1 MSQKI
6 SEIHDS
12 FDRIKLIMNY
22 NVSKTLTE
30 NITSEQVLTGIG
42 ILRPDASFNF
52 INWIKSFDSHDWF
65 STVQLT
71 LMFLGFFTGGITSVV
86 AMGLAGVAGLAEAKL
101 YFDEGDPYMATLML
115 ILGLI
120 PGDEILKLP
129 GIGEVVKKY
138 GVKGVKELIKKNK
151 NGVKLTSNEIK
162 DLKKLGEGIVSESG
176 QINQLFK
183 SNIKKRFL
191 LNFSKKSTKWLL
203 NFLLM
208 FRKTKAPI
216 WVAGTWIPFDYLYI
230 YAFRDDIQK
239 MDLRNKNT
247 FLNIIRWVGE
257 KIGWVQIT
265 PQDLEPEVVNLLE
278 NLTKAAENGQIDAG
292 EWVRPEPT
300 EEFNKNIGKK

>member
-1 MSQKI
+1 MPKKI
-6 SEIHDS
+6 SESHDL

-30 NITSEQVLTGIG
+30 NITNEQVLTGIG
-42 ILRPDASFNF
+42 ILRPDTSFNF
-52 INWIKSFDSHDWF
+52 TNWIKSFDSHDWF
-65 STVQLT
+65 STIQVA
-71 LMFLGFFTGGITSVV
+71 LMFLGFFTGGVTSVI
-86 AMGLAGVAGLAEAKL
+86 AIGLAGVAGLAEAKL
-101 YFDEGDPYMATLML
+101 YFDEGDPYMGTLML

-151 NGVKLTSNEIK
+151 EGVKLTSNEIK
-162 DLKKLGEGIVSESG
+162 DLKKLGEGIVSDAG

-183 SNIKKRFL
+183 SNIKKRVL

-216 WVAGTWIPFDYLYI
+216 WIAGTWIPFDYLYI

-257 KIGWVQIT
+257 KIGWIQIT
-265 PQDLEPEVVNLLE
+265 PQDLEPEVVNIFE
-278 NLTKAAENGQIDAG
+278 NLTKAAENGQIEAG

>member
-1 MSQKI
+1 MPKKI
-6 SEIHDS
+6 SESHDL
-12 FDRIKLIMNY
+12 FERIKLIMNY

-30 NITSEQVLTGIG
+30 NITNEQVLTGIG

-52 INWIKSFDSHDWF
+52 SNWIKSFDSHDWF
-65 STVQLT
+65 TTVQVA
-71 LMFLGFFTGGITSVV
+71 LMFLGFFTGGVTSVI
-86 AMGLAGVAGLAEAKL
+86 AIGLAGVAGLAEAKL
-101 YFDEGDPYMATLML
+101 YFDEGDPYMGTLML

-129 GIGEVVKKY
+129 GIGEIVKKY

-151 NGVKLTSNEIK
+151 EGVKLTSNEIK
-162 DLKKLGEGIVSESG
+162 DLKKLGEGIVSEAG

-183 SNIKKRFL
+183 SNIKKRVL

-216 WVAGTWIPFDYLYI
+216 WIAGTWIPFDYLYI

-257 KIGWVQIT
+257 KIGWIQIT
-265 PQDLEPEVVNLLE
+265 PQDLEPEVVNIFE
-278 NLTKAAENGQIDAG
+278 NLTKAAENGQIEAG